1 MKPFRSSRWYM
12 KGVLALFFCCTVAA
26 SAQAV
31 DFLPVTDVHTG
42 MEGHVDT
49 VVTGDD
55 ISSFNMK
62 VLGVM
67 KDRGPS
73 GDLILAKF
81 SGPRY

>member
-62 VLGVM
+62 VFRRHERPWSVG
-67 KDRGPS
+67 RFN
-73 GDLILAKF
+73 F
-81 SGPRY
+81 S